1 VHQAPSHVYRDR
13 GQVLTPRRLR
23 VLHVITDLKIGGESR
38 VLTESV
44 GALQDI
50 DHTVACLA
58 RNLDPEHV
66 NRDLYDDLVGAGAE
80 VVDLGVRRRRP
91 ATIPRAAVRLR
102 ALIDE
107 RAPDVL
113 HSTLVHANVLSLSV
127 APAGLP
133 IAVTLVS
140 AEPWTSRWQPQLH
153 ALLSRKADAV
163 LVNTPAVAEAVA
175 VAGAARARIRCL
187 LYGVDVDRFN
197 PDGPSADLGEGIVV
211 LGMGRLVPQKGFED
225 LITAAA
231 AMSPRPRVALLGE
244 GPIAR
249 DLRRHADR
257 NGVELLLLGA
267 VNDVVPYLRRADAVA
282 FPSWLEG
289 VPNGLLEALA
299 VAKPVVATPV
309 GGVPELVRDS
319 EHAHLVPPRDTR
331 ALTTAL
337 GRALGDAGIGRRAR
351 ELMVER
357 HDRRNHIGERR
368 LLYESLAASA
378 SRAQPRNGLVLVIPK
393 AGSEVAEH
401 FAHTFRL
408 AEHLGEVTKTAVI
421 VERLAGTLPPGYSSI
436 DVYVQRRADQ
446 GFLPRAWELVRLA
459 ALLRRRGFGS
469 FFVRTSQTAAVP
481 LILFRRL
488 FGGRVMY
495 WNCGEASKR
504 RGDGLRAVFRS
515 ELPARFAFRWADTV
529 VTGTSSLAARY
540 SSTYGIPSDRITVLP
555 NDIDLDWFTPADRD
569 ERLRARAEIGA
580 GDDEPIVLSVHHFS
594 PVRRT
599 LDYIPAVF
607 EAVLRDHPAV
617 RFVLVGGG
625 PEEAGVRRAVEEAG
639 LEGRVRMFG
648 AVPHD
653 HIRGLYAAADVFVM
667 PSYTEGFPRVL
678 LEAMAMGVPIAS
690 TDVGGVREI
699 LPDAYHERLAD
710 RDRPLELANAI
721 DELLRDRGTA
731 QELAAEGLRWVQ
743 RFDAPAVARELAA
756 LARR

>member
-1 VHQAPSHVYRDR
+1 
-13 GQVLTPRRLR
+13 
-23 VLHVITDLKIGGESR
+23 
-38 VLTESV
+38 V

-80 VVDLGVRRRRP
+80 VVDLGMRRRRP

-153 ALLSRKADAV
+153 ALLSRKADVV
-163 LVNTPAVAEAVA
+163 LINTPAVAEAVTA
-175 VAGAARARIRCL
+175 AGAAGERIRCL
-187 LYGVDVDRFN
+187 PYGVDVDRFS
-197 PDGPSADLGEGIVV
+197 PEGPSADLGEGVVV
-211 LGMGRLVPQKGFED
+211 LGIGRLVPEKGFED

-231 AMSPRPRVALLGE
+231 AMSPRPRVALLGD
-244 GPIAR
+244 GPLAR
-249 DLRRHADR
+249 DLRSYADR
-257 NGVELLLLGA
+257 NGIELLLLGA
-267 VNDVVPYLRRADAVA
+267 VSDVVPNLRRADAVA
-282 FPSWLEG
+282 FPSWWEG

-299 VAKPVVATPV
+299 VARPIVATSV
-309 GGVPELVRDS
+309 GGVAEVVRDS
-319 EHAHLVPPRDTR
+319 EHALLVPPRDPQ
-331 ALTTAL
+331 ALTATL
-337 GRALGDAGIGRRAR
+337 ERALGDAELGRRAR
-351 ELMVER
+351 KLMVER
-357 HDRRNHIGERR
+357 HNRRDHIEERR

-378 SRAQPRNGLVLVIPK
+378 PQAQARDGLVLVIPK

-408 AEHLGEVTKTAVI
+408 AEHLGEVTRTAVI
-421 VERLAGTLPPGYSSI
+421 VERLAGTLPPRNSSI
-436 DVYVQRRADQ
+436 DVYVQSRADQ

-459 ALLRRRGFGS
+459 VLLRRKGFRS

-495 WNCGEASKR
+495 WNCGEASR
-504 RGDGLRAVFRS
+504 RRRDGLRTAVRS
-515 ELPARFAFRWADTV
+515 ELPARFAFRWADTL
-529 VTGTSSLAARY
+529 VTGTNSLAARY
-540 SSTYGIPSDRITVLP
+540 SSTYGIPSDRIAVLP
-555 NDIDLDWFTPADRD
+555 NEIDLDWFKPAEPE
-569 ERLRARAEIGA
+569 ERSRVRADLGA
-580 GDDEPIVLSVHHFS
+580 ADDEPIVLSVHRFS

-599 LDYIPAVF
+599 LDYIPTVF
-607 EAVLRDHPAV
+607 EAVLRNHRAV
-617 RFVLVGGG
+617 RFVLAGGG
-625 PEEAGVRRAVEEAG
+625 PEEADVLQAVAEAG
-639 LEGRVRMFG
+639 LDDRVRMLG

-653 HIRGLYAAADVFVM
+653 HVRRLYAAADLFVM

-699 LPDAYHERLAD
+699 LPHAYHGRLAD

-721 DELLRDRGTA
+721 DELLRDRETA
-731 QELAAEGLRWVQ
+731 QELAAEGLRWVR